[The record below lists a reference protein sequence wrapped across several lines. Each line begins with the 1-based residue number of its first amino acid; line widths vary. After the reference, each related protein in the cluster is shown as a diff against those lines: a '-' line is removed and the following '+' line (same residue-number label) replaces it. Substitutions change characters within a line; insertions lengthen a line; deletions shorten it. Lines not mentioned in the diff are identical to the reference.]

1 MGMLYLCSVGI
12 EEVLAGR
19 RTSMRTA
26 PGTIKNGLEDNVRTP
41 PRASRNAD
49 RDTQEG
55 QVPLLSPEGGMT
67 REQRTN
73 RK

>member
-26 PGTIKNGLEDNVRTP
+26 PGTSKNGLEDNVRTP
-41 PRASRNAD
+41 PKRISNAG

-55 QVPLLSPEGGMT
+55 Q
-67 REQRTN
+67 EQTSN
-73 RK
+73 LKS